1 MPQLI
6 AIALIGAGAYAGYRY
21 LSRQMQRMAEPDG
34 GHDAAGVPEGPQR
47 RGELVWDAEAGVY
60 RPREG

>member
-6 AIALIGAGAYAGYRY
+6 ALALIGAGAYAGYKY
-21 LSRQMQRMAEPDG
+21 LTRQTQHMAEPPG
-34 GHDAAGVPEGPQR
+34 GQADAAAHDGPQH

>member
-6 AIALIGAGAYAGYRY
+6 AIALIGAGAYAGYKY
-21 LSRQMQRMAEPDG
+21 LSRQMQRMAEPPGSPDEPSASG
-34 GHDAAGVPEGPQR
+34 GQQH

>member
-6 AIALIGAGAYAGYRY
+6 AFALIGAGAYAGYRY
-21 LSRQMQRMAEPDG
+21 ITRQIQRMPDPPG
-34 GHDAAGVPEGPQR
+34 GQHDASASKVPEH